1 MSTDGQF
8 IYVDPGPPPPVCV
21 TVKTNQIGLEGSHFE
36 PGQTGQWTAP
46 GGGVGTHYAYEYLDH
61 QSLPNVLEQFIVMSD
76 WNETAFLA
84 GEVLTL
90 T

>member
-1 MSTDGQF
+1 MSISQF
-8 IYVDPGPPPPVCV
+8 VFVDPGPPPPVCV

-36 PGQTGQWTAP
+36 PGQSGTWTAP
-46 GGGVGTHYAYEYLDH
+46 GGGEGTHYEYQYMIHPSIPDAF
-61 QSLPNVLEQFIVMSD
+61 EQFIVMSD
-76 WNETAFLA
+76 WNETDFLA